1 MTLFFSS
8 LPSAPIRITRPHI
21 WLKTDR
27 KQFTVWY
34 SGSVYPRYV
43 CATHRLCIIRNC
55 SAKFNRADRKSRH
68 FTKNF
73 RSLFS
78 CLPFKPIRNRKKF
91 NLSMKFLRRSKW
103 SHSLRRGSVDAR
115 LLGLRVRIP
124 PGARMSLQSVVCCQE
139 EVFASGRSLVRR
151 SPTKCGVYNFFQ
163 LEISCPKNQKRSACN
178 ISQSQLR
185 VICLESN
192 LFWWGVG
199 GGNTHTHTLIFPC
212 L

>member
-8 LPSAPIRITRPHI
+8 LPSAPTRIPRPHN

-43 CATHRLCIIRNC
+43 WATHRLCIIRNR
-55 SAKFNRADRKSRH
+55 SAKFNRAGTKSRR
-68 FTKNF
+68 FMKNF
-73 RSLFS
+73 RSLFC
-78 CLPFKPIRNRKKF
+78 CLNFKSLSNRKRKNF
-91 NLSMKFLRRSKW
+91 NLSMKFLRRSQW
-103 SHSLRRGSVDAR
+103 LHSLRRGSVNAR

-124 PGARMSLQSVVCCQE
+124 PGARMSLESVACCQE

-151 SPTKCGVYNFFQ
+151 SPTKCGVYSFIQ

-185 VICLESN
+185 VICLECN
-192 LFWWGVG
+192 LFW
-199 GGNTHTHTLIFPC
+199 
-212 L
+212 